1 MTVPMSTLQ
10 PLTSNHLAA
19 FRKDFQ
25 DKEGEIN
32 KYISVYLS
40 ALAVVTGWII
50 GPTSKSAITLLVGN
64 NAYNLVLWF
73 AIVFI
78 NIVFSTFLAYKGLI
92 IHDIMQFVT
101 YDAPLADG
109 LLAWES
115 WRRSTH
121 SATVRVRTMYTIT
134 IAAIPTV
141 IAIILMAVLCWFL
154 VQSPQQLITWAKSA
168 DGSANYDLRQVTHA
182 RILGWCLWLLLL
194 ALHAVPLRM
203 FVESA
208 GPTQRR
214 WQEILALRP
223 DIPRFENLRPHPFA
237 TPTVAQATTA
247 ENTGAT
253 QRVPIPEAA
262 ASQMPVAPTALRH
275 APEPPNA
282 ATHTVPET
290 TPASSPHQQGE
301 TRDQ

>member
-1 MTVPMSTLQ
+1 MSTLQ
-10 PLTSNHLAA
+10 PLSQDQLAT

-64 NAYNLVLWF
+64 NAYNLVFWF

-101 YDAPLADG
+101 YNSPLGDG

-115 WRRSTH
+115 WRRSTQ
-121 SATVRVRTMYTIT
+121 SSTVRVRTMYTIT
-134 IAAIPTV
+134 IAAIPSV
-141 IAIILMAVLCWFL
+141 VAVILMVVLFWFL

-168 DGSANYDLRQVTHA
+168 DGSGNYDLSQVTHA
-182 RILGWCLWLLLL
+182 RILGWCFWLLLL

-203 FVESA
+203 FIESA
-208 GPTQRR
+208 GPTQQR

-223 DIPRFENLRPHPFA
+223 DIPRFEKLCPHPFA
-237 TPTVAQATTA
+237 PSVLQAMATEHTP
-247 ENTGAT
+247 AT
-253 QRVPIPEAA
+253 QRESIPEGAA
-262 ASQMPVAPTALRH
+262 PLPPMPTPLPAE
-275 APEPPNA
+275 PEPPNA
-282 ATHTVPET
+282 ATHTSPET
-290 TPASSPHQQGE
+290 TPE
-301 TRDQ
+301 R